1 MTDSFSALHPALT
14 FCYFAAVLLLTMF
27 VLHPVFLALSLL
39 GALGYCAQL
48 RGWRSLW
55 RTLGRLVPFLVL
67 MAALNALFNHAGV
80 TMLFYLPNGN
90 PVTREALCY
99 GAAAAAMFAAV
110 ILWFQCCSTV
120 MTADKYLYVFG
131 SVLPSVS
138 LLLSMAL
145 RFVPKFTAHMRAVA
159 AAQASLG
166 CGTRE
171 GGAWQRLRSGARV
184 LSVTVSWALESGIPA
199 RRRAQRR
206 ACARACGRVRGHR
219 PRRVV
224 CALLPVDAHRQR
236 RRARRGVRGV
246 LCAAVLFAAAARWKG
261 GADMASF
268 ALEHL
273 TFSYPG
279 QTRPA
284 LDDLTLTIPEG
295 AVTVLC
301 GESGSGKSTL
311 LRQLKTCLT
320 PHGETGGTVRF
331 GDALLK
337 DIPFAEQ
344 ARRIGFVLQHPD
356 DQIVTDKVFHELA
369 FGLESLG
376 CDEAAMRL
384 RVAEMASYFGIADW
398 FERDVH
404 TLSGGQKQMLNLASV
419 VVMRP
424 DVLILDEPTSQLD
437 PIAASTFLHTLRK
450 LNEEL
455 GLTILLSEQRLE
467 EAVPLADHL
476 IVLEQGRLLAAGA
489 PQEAAAAVRGHAIFS
504 PRPMPDASPVPMD
517 TPPVLTVRD
526 GWFRYAQNAPD
537 VLRGFSLT
545 LRPGELYALTG
556 SNGGGKTT
564 ALGVLAGQLRLYRG
578 SVYLDGKKQ
587 RALQPL
593 RDGIAAVPQDPRTL
607 FTADTVRAD
616 LASLGRDAA
625 LLDAVVQQ
633 MALAPL
639 LERHPFDLSGGEQQR
654 AALAKVLLMQPRV
667 LLLDEPT
674 KGMDGAFKAE
684 FGALLRTLCAQ
695 GTAVCIVSHDVE
707 FCAQYA
713 DRCGLLFRGEVV
725 TENDPRAFFSGNYF
739 YTTAAARI
747 ARTAAPGAVLCEEVV
762 QCLTD

>member
-1 MTDSFSALHPALT
+1 
-14 FCYFAAVLLLTMF
+14 
-27 VLHPVFLALSLL
+27 
-39 GALGYCAQL
+39 
-48 RGWRSLW
+48 
-55 RTLGRLVPFLVL
+55 
-67 MAALNALFNHAGV
+67 
-80 TMLFYLPNGN
+80 
-90 PVTREALCY
+90 
-99 GAAAAAMFAAV
+99 
-110 ILWFQCCSTV
+110 
-120 MTADKYLYVFG
+120 
-131 SVLPSVS
+131 
-138 LLLSMAL
+138 
-145 RFVPKFTAHMRAVA
+145 
-159 AAQASLG
+159 
-166 CGTRE
+166 
-171 GGAWQRLRSGARV
+171 
-184 LSVTVSWALESGIPA
+184 
-199 RRRAQRR
+199 
-206 ACARACGRVRGHR
+206 
-219 PRRVV
+219 
-224 CALLPVDAHRQR
+224 
-236 RRARRGVRGV
+236 
-246 LCAAVLFAAAARWKG
+246 
-261 GADMASF
+261 MASF

-273 TFSYPG
+273 TFIYPG

-284 LDDLTLTIPEG
+284 LDDLTLTVPEG

-320 PHGETGGTVRF
+320 PHGTVSGTVCLGGTR
-331 GDALLK
+331 LK

-376 CDEAAMRL
+376 CEEKTMRL

-398 FERDVH
+398 FERDVGA
-404 TLSGGQKQMLNLASV
+404 LSGGQKQMLNLASV

-489 PQEAAAAVRGHAIFS
+489 PQKAAAAVRGHAIFSAMPTAARIAAALGETERLPLTVRAGRAYLQRFS

-526 GWFRYAQNAPD
+526 GWFRYAQGGAD
-537 VLRGFSLT
+537 VLRNFSLA

-556 SNGGGKTT
+556 SNGSGKTT
-564 ALGVLAGQLRLYRG
+564 ALGVLSGRLRLYRG
-578 SVYLDGKKQ
+578 SVYLDGKRQ

-607 FTADTVRAD
+607 FAADTVRAD

-625 LLDAVVQQ
+625 LVDTVVRQ

-639 LERHPFDLSGGEQQR
+639 LDRHPFDLSGGEQQR

-674 KGMDGAFKAE
+674 KGMDGAFKAD
-684 FGALLRTLCAQ
+684 FGALLRALCAQ
-695 GTAVCIVSHDVE
+695 GAAVCIVSHD
-707 FCAQYA
+707 
-713 DRCGLLFRGEVV
+713 
-725 TENDPRAFFSGNYF
+725 
-739 YTTAAARI
+739 
-747 ARTAAPGAVLCEEVV
+747 AVC
-762 QCLTD
+762 

>member
-1 MTDSFSALHPALT
+1 
-14 FCYFAAVLLLTMF
+14 
-27 VLHPVFLALSLL
+27 
-39 GALGYCAQL
+39 
-48 RGWRSLW
+48 
-55 RTLGRLVPFLVL
+55 
-67 MAALNALFNHAGV
+67 
-80 TMLFYLPNGN
+80 
-90 PVTREALCY
+90 
-99 GAAAAAMFAAV
+99 
-110 ILWFQCCSTV
+110 
-120 MTADKYLYVFG
+120 
-131 SVLPSVS
+131 
-138 LLLSMAL
+138 
-145 RFVPKFTAHMRAVA
+145 
-159 AAQASLG
+159 
-166 CGTRE
+166 
-171 GGAWQRLRSGARV
+171 
-184 LSVTVSWALESGIPA
+184 
-199 RRRAQRR
+199 
-206 ACARACGRVRGHR
+206 
-219 PRRVV
+219 
-224 CALLPVDAHRQR
+224 
-236 RRARRGVRGV
+236 
-246 LCAAVLFAAAARWKG
+246 
-261 GADMASF
+261 MASF

-273 TFSYPG
+273 TFTYPG
-279 QTRPA
+279 QTQPA
-284 LDDLTLTIPEG
+284 LSDLTLTVPEG

-320 PHGETGGTVRF
+320 PHGTVSGTVRL
-331 GDALLK
+331 GDTCLK

-344 ARRIGFVLQHPD
+344 AQRIGFVLQHPD

-376 CDEAAMRL
+376 CDEKTMRL
-384 RVAEMASYFGIADW
+384 RVAEMASYFGIAGW
-398 FERDVH
+398 FDRDVS

-476 IVLEQGRLLAAGA
+476 IVLEQGHLLAAGA
-489 PQEAAAAVRGHAIFS
+489 PQETAAAVRGHAIFS
-504 PRPMPDASPVPMD
+504 AMPTAARIAAALGGAERLPLTVRAGRAYLKRFSPHPMPAAVPAPVD

-526 GWFRYAQNAPD
+526 GWFRYAQGSAD
-537 VLRGFSLT
+537 VLHNFSLT
-545 LRPGELYALTG
+545 LHPGELYALTG
-556 SNGGGKTT
+556 SNGSGKTT
-564 ALGVLAGQLRLYRG
+564 ALGVLSGRLRLYRG

-607 FTADTVRAD
+607 FAADTVRED
-616 LASLGRDAA
+616 LASLGKDAA
-625 LLDAVVQQ
+625 RVDAVVRQ

-639 LERHPFDLSGGEQQR
+639 LDRHPFDLSGGEQQR

-674 KGMDGAFKAE
+674 KGMDGAFKAA

-695 GTAVCIVSHDVE
+695 GTAVCVVSHDVE

-739 YTTAAARI
+739 YTTAAARL
-747 ARTAAPGAVLCEEVV
+747 AREAAPGAVLCGEVV

>member
-1 MTDSFSALHPALT
+1 
-14 FCYFAAVLLLTMF
+14 
-27 VLHPVFLALSLL
+27 
-39 GALGYCAQL
+39 
-48 RGWRSLW
+48 
-55 RTLGRLVPFLVL
+55 
-67 MAALNALFNHAGV
+67 
-80 TMLFYLPNGN
+80 
-90 PVTREALCY
+90 
-99 GAAAAAMFAAV
+99 
-110 ILWFQCCSTV
+110 
-120 MTADKYLYVFG
+120 
-131 SVLPSVS
+131 
-138 LLLSMAL
+138 
-145 RFVPKFTAHMRAVA
+145 
-159 AAQASLG
+159 
-166 CGTRE
+166 
-171 GGAWQRLRSGARV
+171 
-184 LSVTVSWALESGIPA
+184 
-199 RRRAQRR
+199 
-206 ACARACGRVRGHR
+206 
-219 PRRVV
+219 
-224 CALLPVDAHRQR
+224 
-236 RRARRGVRGV
+236 
-246 LCAAVLFAAAARWKG
+246 
-261 GADMASF
+261 MASF

-273 TFSYPG
+273 TFTYPG

-284 LDDLTLTIPEG
+284 LDDLTLTVPEG

-320 PHGETGGTVRF
+320 PHGTVSGTVCLGGTR
-331 GDALLK
+331 LK

-376 CDEAAMRL
+376 CEEKTMRL

-398 FERDVH
+398 FERDVGA
-404 TLSGGQKQMLNLASV
+404 LSGGQKQMLNLASV

-489 PQEAAAAVRGHAIFS
+489 PQEAAAAVHGHAIFSAMPTAARIAAALGETERLPLTVRAGRAYLQRFS
-504 PRPMPDASPVPMD
+504 PRPMPDASPVPVD
-517 TPPVLTVRD
+517 APPVLTVRD
-526 GWFRYAQNAPD
+526 GWFRYAQGGAD
-537 VLRGFSLT
+537 VLRNFSLA

-556 SNGGGKTT
+556 SNGSGKTT
-564 ALGVLAGQLRLYRG
+564 ALGVLSGRLRLYRG
-578 SVYLDGKKQ
+578 SVYLDGKRQ

-607 FTADTVRAD
+607 FAADTVCVD

-625 LLDAVVQQ
+625 LVDTVVRQ

-639 LERHPFDLSGGEQQR
+639 LDRHPFDLSGGEQQR

-674 KGMDGAFKAE
+674 KGMDGAFKAD
-684 FGALLRTLCAQ
+684 FGALLRALCAQ
-695 GTAVCIVSHDVE
+695 GAAVCIVSHDVE

-725 TENDPRAFFSGNYF
+725 TENAARAFFSGNYF

-747 ARTAAPGAVLCEEVV
+747 ARTAAPGAVLCGEVV

>member
-1 MTDSFSALHPALT
+1 
-14 FCYFAAVLLLTMF
+14 
-27 VLHPVFLALSLL
+27 
-39 GALGYCAQL
+39 
-48 RGWRSLW
+48 
-55 RTLGRLVPFLVL
+55 
-67 MAALNALFNHAGV
+67 
-80 TMLFYLPNGN
+80 
-90 PVTREALCY
+90 
-99 GAAAAAMFAAV
+99 
-110 ILWFQCCSTV
+110 
-120 MTADKYLYVFG
+120 
-131 SVLPSVS
+131 
-138 LLLSMAL
+138 
-145 RFVPKFTAHMRAVA
+145 
-159 AAQASLG
+159 
-166 CGTRE
+166 
-171 GGAWQRLRSGARV
+171 
-184 LSVTVSWALESGIPA
+184 
-199 RRRAQRR
+199 
-206 ACARACGRVRGHR
+206 
-219 PRRVV
+219 
-224 CALLPVDAHRQR
+224 
-236 RRARRGVRGV
+236 
-246 LCAAVLFAAAARWKG
+246 
-261 GADMASF
+261 MASF

-320 PHGETGGTVRF
+320 PHGEAGGTVRF

-376 CDEAAMRL
+376 CGEKTMRL

-398 FERDVH
+398 FERDVQM
-404 TLSGGQKQMLNLASV
+404 LSGGQKQMLNLASV

-424 DVLILDEPTSQLD
+424 DVLVLDEPTSQLD

-476 IVLEQGRLLAAGA
+476 IVLEGRAYLRGYAQHPLPETKSA
-489 PQEAAAAVRGHAIFS
+489 PAQAQ
-504 PRPMPDASPVPMD
+504 
-517 TPPVLTVRD
+517 PVLTVRD
-526 GWFRYAQNAPD
+526 GWLRYAQNAPD
-537 VLRGFSLT
+537 VLRNFSLA

-556 SNGGGKTT
+556 SNGSGKTT

-607 FTADTVRAD
+607 FAADTVRAD

-625 LLDAVVQQ
+625 LLDTVVQQ

-684 FGALLRTLCAQ
+684 FGALLRKLCAQ

-762 QCLTD
+762 QCLAD

>member
-1 MTDSFSALHPALT
+1 
-14 FCYFAAVLLLTMF
+14 
-27 VLHPVFLALSLL
+27 
-39 GALGYCAQL
+39 
-48 RGWRSLW
+48 
-55 RTLGRLVPFLVL
+55 
-67 MAALNALFNHAGV
+67 
-80 TMLFYLPNGN
+80 
-90 PVTREALCY
+90 
-99 GAAAAAMFAAV
+99 
-110 ILWFQCCSTV
+110 
-120 MTADKYLYVFG
+120 
-131 SVLPSVS
+131 
-138 LLLSMAL
+138 
-145 RFVPKFTAHMRAVA
+145 
-159 AAQASLG
+159 
-166 CGTRE
+166 
-171 GGAWQRLRSGARV
+171 
-184 LSVTVSWALESGIPA
+184 
-199 RRRAQRR
+199 
-206 ACARACGRVRGHR
+206 
-219 PRRVV
+219 
-224 CALLPVDAHRQR
+224 
-236 RRARRGVRGV
+236 
-246 LCAAVLFAAAARWKG
+246 
-261 GADMASF
+261 MASF

-273 TFSYPG
+273 TFTYPG

-284 LDDLTLTIPEG
+284 LDDLTLTVPEG

-320 PHGETGGTVRF
+320 PHGTVSGTVCL
-331 GDALLK
+331 GDTPLK

-376 CDEAAMRL
+376 CEEKTMRL

-398 FERDVH
+398 FERDVGA
-404 TLSGGQKQMLNLASV
+404 LSGGQKQMLNLASV

-489 PQEAAAAVRGHAIFS
+489 PQEAVAAVRGHAIFS
-504 PRPMPDASPVPMD
+504 AMPTAARIAAALGETERLPLTVRAGRAYLGRFSPHPMPDAAPAPMD

-526 GWFRYAQNAPD
+526 GWFRYAQGGAD
-537 VLRGFSLT
+537 VLRNFSLA

-556 SNGGGKTT
+556 SNGSGKTT
-564 ALGVLAGQLRLYRG
+564 ALGVLSGRLRLYRG
-578 SVYLDGKKQ
+578 SVYLDGKRQ

-607 FTADTVRAD
+607 FAADTVRAD
-616 LASLGRDAA
+616 LASLGRDAV
-625 LLDAVVQQ
+625 LVDTVVRQ

-639 LERHPFDLSGGEQQR
+639 LDRHPFDLSGGEQQR

-674 KGMDGAFKAE
+674 KGMDGAFKEE
-684 FGALLRTLCAQ
+684 FGALLRALCAQ
-695 GTAVCIVSHDVE
+695 GAAVCIVSHDVE

-725 TENDPRAFFSGNYF
+725 TENDARAFFSGNYF

-747 ARTAAPGAVLCEEVV
+747 ARTAAPGAVLCGEVV